1 MSRLW
6 EETVRV
12 LLKGSDGKSVA
23 MIHNFK
29 WKRTPL
35 RVLLR
40 GNHDLTVA
48 PARNL
53 LAATKLHLMH
63 LGKLLTWC
71 QAWPCLLLPGQIQ
84 LERELP
90 GKSGLAHLHICK

>member
-12 LLKGSDGKSVA
+12 LLQGSDGKSVA

-29 WKRTPL
+29 WTRTPF

-40 GNHDLTVA
+40 GSHDLTIA

-53 LAATKLHLMH
+53 LAATKLHLVH
-63 LGKLLTWC
+63 LSKLLT
-71 QAWPCLLLPGQIQ
+71 
-84 LERELP
+84 
-90 GKSGLAHLHICK
+90 